1 MSKPKNSKTEKTTP
15 AEAVEETK
23 TENDLATETPALK
36 SSAPNPLPEQTT
48 EEPGLQ
54 LPETSLTPIE
64 GTTGLVEAPKEET
77 FYDRLT
83 KERDELKEKYVKL
96 HAFLLNKSKAIEIVG
111 KEQHALLVS
120 QLHHMD
126 AYLSILDRRIALL

>member
-1 MSKPKNSKTEKTTP
+1 MSKQNKNPKTEEKTTP

-23 TENDLATETPALK
+23 TENDLAIETPALK

-48 EEPGLQ
+48 EEPG
-54 LPETSLTPIE
+54 PSLVPAKE
-64 GTTGLVEAPKEET
+64 PVKEET
-77 FYDRLT
+77 FLDRLT

-111 KEQHALLVS
+111 KEQHTLLVS